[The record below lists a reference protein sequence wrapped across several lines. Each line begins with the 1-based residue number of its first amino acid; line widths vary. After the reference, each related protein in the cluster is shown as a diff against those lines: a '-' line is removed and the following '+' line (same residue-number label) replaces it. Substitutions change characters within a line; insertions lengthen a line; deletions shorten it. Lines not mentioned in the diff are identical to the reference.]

1 MVRTFDARV
10 GALVVSLVSPSM
22 ACGGPVAAV
31 PDEKAPAGK
40 APAEAKRKVEPP
52 AKAPPEVAPARALPK
67 TLALGD
73 AEAKA
78 AELHAAHRQSF
89 FCGCSYTPQMRTIRQ
104 SCGYKTR
111 ADDSLAHD
119 IVWTRVVPPDAFGA
133 HRTCW
138 TTESCRRDDGTS
150 FGGIECCR
158 KQDPVFAAMEA
169 DLFNIVPAIAEVAKD
184 RSDFPFGEIKGEER
198 MYGACDIEVDGAKR
212 VAEPP
217 ERVRGDIARVYL
229 YMRAA
234 YGDELKVPADQWT
247 RFETWQAE
255 DPPDDWERQRAA
267 AIMAIQGVRHPLLD
281 APAAAPPEG
290 KAPEGK
296 APDAKAPDAKAPD
309 AKAPAGKAP
318 DAKKAP
324 KTKTG

>member
-1 MVRTFDARV
+1 VVRTFDARV
-10 GALVVSLVSPSM
+10 GALVVSLVSLST

-31 PDEKAPAGK
+31 PEEKAPAGK
-40 APAEAKRKVEPP
+40 APAEAK
-52 AKAPPEVAPARALPK
+52 AKASPAAKTPVPDATPARAVPK
-67 TLALGD
+67 TLPLAEV
-73 AEAKA
+73 EAKA
-78 AELHAAHRQSF
+78 AELHVAHRQSF

-138 TTESCRRDDGTS
+138 TTEACRRDDGTS

-158 KQDPVFAAMEA
+158 KQDPMFAAMEA

-212 VAEPP
+212 VVEPP
-217 ERVRGDIARVYL
+217 VRVHGDIARVYL

-234 YGDELKVPADQWT
+234 YGDELKVPAEQWA
-247 RFETWQAE
+247 RFETWHAE

-267 AIMAIQGVRHPLLD
+267 AITAIQGVRHPLLEG
-281 APAAAPPEG
+281 PAAAPPD
-290 KAPEGK
+290 AK

-309 AKAPAGKAP
+309 AKAPDP
-318 DAKKAP
+318 KKAP

>member
-1 MVRTFDARV
+1 VVRTFDARV
-10 GALVVSLVSPSM
+10 GALVVSLVSLST

-31 PDEKAPAGK
+31 PEEKAPAGK
-40 APAEAKRKVEPP
+40 APAEAK
-52 AKAPPEVAPARALPK
+52 AKAPPAAKTPVPDAAPARAVPK
-67 TLALGD
+67 TLPLAEV
-73 AEAKA
+73 EAKA
-78 AELHAAHRQSF
+78 AELHVAHRQSF

-138 TTESCRRDDGTS
+138 TTEACRRDDGTS

-158 KQDPVFAAMEA
+158 KQDPMFASMEA

-212 VAEPP
+212 VVEPP
-217 ERVRGDIARVYL
+217 VRVHGDIARVYL

-234 YGDELKVPADQWT
+234 YGDELKVPAEQWA
-247 RFETWQAE
+247 RFEAWHAE

-267 AIMAIQGVRHPLLD
+267 AITAIQGVRHPLLD
-281 APAAAPPEG
+281 GPAAAPPD
-290 KAPEGK
+290 AK

-309 AKAPAGKAP
+309 AKAPGP
-318 DAKKAP
+318 KKAP